1 VPLAALLQQQQWLVL
16 ATGSDLATL
25 LLLNSLY
32 VGLEFT
38 TLAMGLSSMDPV
50 Q

>member
-1 VPLAALLQQQQWLVL
+1 VPFAALLQQQQQWLVL

-32 VGLEFT
+32 VGLEF
-38 TLAMGLSSMDPV
+38 LPLGLWV
-50 Q
+50 FI